1 MKEDR
6 QKKLEEA
13 KRILET
19 LTEEE
24 IDRWVIYLEQ
34 LKSE

>member
-24 IDRWVIYLEQ
+24 IDRLIVYLEQ
-34 LKSE
+34 LESE